1 MAYFVKN
8 AMLYHQSFQKSTF
21 TVQYYITL
29 KKVMP
34 HCLKLNMDF
43 PAINVITEAQIIM
56 KIKCAFTYYYIPST
70 LLRFLRLFR
79 QHQKIKL

>member
-8 AMLYHQSFQKSTF
+8 AMLYHQSFEKSTF

-56 KIKCAFTYYYIPST
+56 KIKCAFTYYYIPIAFSQAFQAT
-70 LLRFLRLFR
+70 SKN
-79 QHQKIKL
+79 KIIM